1 MKRINTKL
9 ENRKIYLTSPIPK
22 PDTIHLPMID
32 FTICAERLELEGI
45 DTLMFTS
52 KQAVS
57 SAEAID
63 SSWKK
68 LPSIAIGPATQ
79 KRIEELG
86 GEVIYRPEEFY
97 GSVLAKDIAE
107 FFSDRNILY
116 IRPETVSFDS
126 RGFLHKHGIDIKEQI
141 IYKTICREYPKSAAP
156 EKDSVIIFTSPST
169 IHCFLDNFGWDES
182 YKAVVIGKAT
192 LEHLPKNAR
201 YAVADSPGIDFCIKK
216 ALEINKNR

>member
-1 MKRINTKL
+1 MKQ
-9 ENRKIYLTSPIPK
+9 KIYLTSPIPK
-22 PDTIHLPMID
+22 PDTIHLPMIEFD
-32 FTICAERLELEGI
+32 ICADRLELNDI

-68 LPSIAIGPATQ
+68 LPSVAIGPATQ

-86 GEVIYRPEEFY
+86 GEVIYRPQEFY

-107 FFSDRNILY
+107 FFSDRKILY

-126 RGFLHKHGIDIKEQI
+126 KGFLKRHGIDIKEQI
-141 IYKTICREYPKSAAP
+141 IYKTSCKQYAKSEAP
-156 EKDSVIIFTSPST
+156 EEGSIIIFTSPST
-169 IHCFLDNFGWDES
+169 IHCFLDNFGWNES
-182 YKAVVIGKAT
+182 YEAVVIGKAT
-192 LEHLPKNAR
+192 LEHLPKNAE
-201 YAVADSPGIDFCIKK
+201 YAVSDSPSIDFCIKK